1 MMENKSDQE
10 LVVLTLADPDNFYH
24 IMKRY
29 EFRLLAFTKRLSN
42 INHQEAEDI
51 LQEVF
56 IKAFRNLNDYKP
68 SLKFANW
75 IYRIAHNETIS
86 HYRKTK
92 ARAETVS
99 IENDDAKGLICVL
112 SDTFDFRKDL
122 DSKIISEKV
131 RGIVYSMPDKY
142 SEVLVL
148 RYLEDKDY
156 QEISEI
162 MRIPAGTVATLINRA
177 KQYFKNAATKNNLQ
191 NLI

>member
-10 LVVLTLADPDNFYH
+10 LVADTLANQDNFYH

-29 EFRLLAFTKRLSN
+29 EFRLLAFIKRLSN

-68 SLKFANW
+68 SMKFANW

-86 HYRKTK
+86 HFRKTK
-92 ARAETVS
+92 ARAQTVS
-99 IENDDAKGLICVL
+99 IENEDAKGLICIL
-112 SDTFDFRKDL
+112 TDSFDFKIDL
-122 DSKIISEKV
+122 DSKMISEKV
-131 RGIVYSMPDKY
+131 REIVYAMPQKY
-142 SEVLVL
+142 SEILVL
-148 RYLEDKDY
+148 RYMEDKDY

-162 MRIPAGTVATLINRA
+162 MHIPAGTVATLINRA
-177 KQYFKNAATKNNLQ
+177 KQYFKNSATKNNLQ